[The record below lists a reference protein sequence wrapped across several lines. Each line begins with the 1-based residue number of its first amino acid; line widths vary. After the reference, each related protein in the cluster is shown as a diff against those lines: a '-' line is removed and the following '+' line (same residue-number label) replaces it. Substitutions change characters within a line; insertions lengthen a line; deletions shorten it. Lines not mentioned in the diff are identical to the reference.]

1 MDLGLEPHYPVT
13 FIEHADQALYCAKK
27 NGRNCM
33 YSYESLVERGEL
45 SEQIESEKVDLF

>member
-13 FIEHADQALYCAKK
+13 LIERADQALYYAKK